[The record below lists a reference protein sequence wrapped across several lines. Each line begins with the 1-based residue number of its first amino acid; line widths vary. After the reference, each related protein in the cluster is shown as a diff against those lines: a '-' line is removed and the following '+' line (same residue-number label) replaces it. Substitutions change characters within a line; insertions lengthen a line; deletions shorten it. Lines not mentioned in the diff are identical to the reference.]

1 MDKIKKGD
9 IVGRKSYGKDIL
21 FTIQKITKKANGE
34 VIAILK
40 GITIRIEADAP
51 ISDLVAI
58 EKERVENNM
67 RSLET
72 KLENRIK
79 RCAKNSIK
87 SANIFKRTFSRE
99 KQR

>member
-9 IVGRKSYGKDIL
+9 VVGRKSYGKDIL
-21 FTIQKITKKANGE
+21 FTVQKITKKANGE

-51 ISDLVAI
+51 ISDLVVI

-72 KLENRIK
+72 KLEDRIK
-79 RCAKNSIK
+79 RFGKNSIETV
-87 SANIFKRTFSRE
+87 NVFKRTFSRE
-99 KQR
+99 K

>member
-21 FTIQKITKKANGE
+21 FMVKKVIKKANGE

-51 ISDLVAI
+51 IDDLVVI
-58 EKERVENNM
+58 EKERIENNM
-67 RSLET
+67 RSLES
-72 KLENRIK
+72 KLEDRIRK
-79 RCAKNSIK
+79 CTKNSID
-87 SANIFKRTFSRE
+87 SIGILKRTFSRE
-99 KQR
+99 Q